1 VRLLEELR
9 GRLGVLHRMREG
21 GDDEGTCRWK
31 GTCDGECDDLVGDG
45 AGVELREGGGVRGTR
60 KGRREM
66 DPRRLGRLGTDFF
79 IPRYPYSLS
88 IGSETMLVYLH
99 CDS

>member
-1 VRLLEELR
+1 
-9 GRLGVLHRMREG
+9 MREG

-31 GTCDGECDDLVGDG
+31 GTCDGECDVLVGDG

-66 DPRRLGRLGTDFF
+66 DPRRLDDLELTSSSPDTPIRFRLG
-79 IPRYPYSLS
+79 PRR
-88 IGSETMLVYLH
+88 
-99 CDS
+99 C